1 MSPEYDNISMHLL
14 QLNTVQQKAREIF
27 DLSSFSDYIEYRT
40 MIKISNILEELEKI
54 APLPLQE
61 SYDNAGLIVGDKNQ
75 ICTGA
80 LLCLDTIENVL
91 DEAIE
96 KNCNLIIAHHP
107 IVFSGLKKITGKNY
121 IERVLIKAIKN
132 DIAIYAA
139 HTNLDNVIA
148 GVNQKIAQKLA
159 LENIRILTPKKG
171 ILKKLYTYIPEQ
183 YSSTVKQALFDAG
196 AGHIGEYS
204 ACSFTTSGYGTFKG
218 SENSNPFLG
227 QPNQLQTEKEEKVE
241 VLFPSYLE
249 RNILNALFKTHPY
262 EEVAYE
268 VISLDNTHQNI
279 GSGLF
284 GTLKEPM
291 PVHDFL
297 LYVKKNL
304 QASVIRYTA
313 PHVEK
318 IQKVALCGGAGSFLL
333 NDAIAQQADIFI
345 TADYKYHQFFDADNK
360 IIIADIG
367 HFESEQFT
375 IELFYEILIK
385 KFPNFA
391 LYLTTVPTN
400 PIKYI

>member
-1 MSPEYDNISMHLL
+1 
-14 QLNTVQQKAREIF
+14 
-27 DLSSFSDYIEYRT
+27 

-80 LLCLDTIENVL
+80 MLCLDAIETVL

-96 KNCNLIIAHHP
+96 KGCNLIISHHP

-139 HTNLDNVIA
+139 HTNLDNVLA
-148 GVNQKIAQKLA
+148 GVNQKIAEKLS
-159 LENIRILTPKKG
+159 LENTKILSPKEG
-171 ILKKLYTYIPEQ
+171 LLKKLYTYIPEKH
-183 YSSTVKQALFDAG
+183 SSSVKQALFEAG
-196 AGHIGEYS
+196 AGQVGEYS
-204 ACSFTTSGYGTFKG
+204 ECSFTTSGYGTFKG
-218 SENSNPFLG
+218 SENSNPFIG
-227 QPNQLQTEKEEKVE
+227 QPNQLQTEKEEKIE
-241 VLFPSYLE
+241 VLFPAYLE
-249 RNILNALFKTHPY
+249 RNILKALFTAHPY

-268 VISLDNTHQNI
+268 VISLDNVHQNI
-279 GSGLF
+279 GSGLI
-284 GTLKEPM
+284 GTLKESM
-291 PVHDFL
+291 PVGEFL
-297 LYVKKNL
+297 QFVKQKM
-304 QASVIRYTA
+304 QASMIRYTE
-313 PHVEK
+313 PHIEK
-318 IQKVALCGGAGSFLL
+318 IQKVAVCGGAGSFLL
-333 NDAIAQQADIFI
+333 SDAIAQNADIFI